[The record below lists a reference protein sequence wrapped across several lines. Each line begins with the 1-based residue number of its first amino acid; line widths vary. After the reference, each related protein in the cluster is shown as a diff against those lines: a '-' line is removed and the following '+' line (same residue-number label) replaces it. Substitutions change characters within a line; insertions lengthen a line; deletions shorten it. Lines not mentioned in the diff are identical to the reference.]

1 MGTSASPRPEDSVET
16 LAEVLAEGLD
26 VGSMTKIYA
35 LANQKGGVGK
45 TTTAVNLGAYLAL
58 NGMRVLLIDIDP
70 QANATSSLGFD
81 KNDLP
86 SSIYDAI
93 INKVPIAEIILLT
106 DHFCLELVPSSPALA
121 GAEVEIVGL
130 LAREHLLRKAIAP
143 VVERYDY
150 VLIDCPPSLGLL
162 TINALTAA
170 ADGVIIPVQCEYLAL
185 EGLTQLIY
193 TINLVRDNLNPGL
206 RTRGLLMTMYDTRTN
221 LSRQVVE
228 EVRAHFAD
236 KVFDTIIPRNVRLS
250 EAPSHGETIL
260 SYDPQSAGGLT
271 YRDLARELITSD
283 DLRLEADSD

>member
-1 MGTSASPRPEDSVET
+1 MS
-16 LAEVLAEGLD
+16 
-26 VGSMTKIYA
+26 KIYA

-58 NGMRVLLIDIDP
+58 SGMRVLVIDADP

-81 KNDLP
+81 KNNLP
-86 SSIYDAI
+86 LSIYDAL
-93 INKVPIAEIILLT
+93 INKVRIAETILLT

-121 GAEVEIVGL
+121 GAEVEMVGL

-170 ADGVIIPVQCEYLAL
+170 SDGVIIPVQCEYLAL
-185 EGLTQLIY
+185 EGLTLLVH
-193 TINLVRDNLNPGL
+193 TINLVRDSLNPGL
-206 RTRGLLMTMYDTRTN
+206 RIRGLLMTMYDSRTN
-221 LSRQVVE
+221 ISQQVVD
-228 EVRAHFAD
+228 EVHKHFAD
-236 KVFDTIIPRNVRLS
+236 KVFDTLIPRNVRLS

-260 SYDPQSAGGLT
+260 SYDPQSKGGVA
-271 YRDLARELITSD
+271 YRGLAQELITGDEELETSSIH
-283 DLRLEADSD
+283 DLPEFLLPRVQQDVKRET